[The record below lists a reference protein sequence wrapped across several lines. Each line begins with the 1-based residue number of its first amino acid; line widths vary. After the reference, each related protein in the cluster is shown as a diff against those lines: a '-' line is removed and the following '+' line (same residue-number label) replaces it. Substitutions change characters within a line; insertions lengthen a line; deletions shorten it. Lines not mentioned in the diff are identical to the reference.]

1 MRALPGQSMG
11 NYDRL
16 WHVSLRSTST
26 RQSGDHVSR
35 KICATQ
41 WTNWARGFAPGPI
54 THDSMRLD
62 TPGRI
67 VDRAISRIEI
77 RIVRVAPQPQ
87 VSSNDVQRRL
97 RQSKTYQHVTRLL
110 IDVLW
115 RRNFF
120 ANYRFKQDDGGVIVN
135 AGNERFTNSGTSRYR

>member
-1 MRALPGQSMG
+1 
-11 NYDRL
+11 
-16 WHVSLRSTST
+16 
-26 RQSGDHVSR
+26 
-35 KICATQ
+35 
-41 WTNWARGFAPGPI
+41 
-54 THDSMRLD
+54 MRLD

-77 RIVRVAPQPQ
+77 QIVRVAPQPQ
-87 VSSNDVQRRL
+87 VASNDVQRRL
-97 RQSKTYQHVTRLL
+97 RQSKTHQHVTRRL